1 MPLTKYFETIAQQ
14 TETWLDQLV
23 PQEDAYPPSIHQA
36 MRYSLF
42 AGGKRMRPMLAVAAF
57 EAVSGQKAVGTERG
71 AVMPFAAA
79 LEIIHTYTLIHDDLP
94 ALDDDELRRGKPT
107 CHVRFGEDMAIL
119 AGDALL
125 TLAFRILTD
134 LQLFKGIPA
143 QTVCDLA
150 RETAEAI
157 GSLGT
162 IGGQVVDLEYENTTD
177 PDPAILEYIHTH
189 KTGKLIAMAV
199 RGGGML
205 GGAGEDQLS
214 SLTEYGRRVG
224 LAFQIIDDI
233 LDVEGD
239 EKLLGKRTGSDKRM
253 DKMTYP
259 SVSGMKASK
268 EKAVDLID
276 KAIGDLEMFA
286 ERAGPLSDLAR
297 YVAARTL

>member
-1 MPLTKYFETIAQQ
+1 
-14 TETWLDQLV
+14 
-23 PQEDAYPPSIHQA
+23 
-36 MRYSLF
+36 SLF
-42 AGGKRMRPMLAVAAF
+42 AGGKRMRPMLAVAGF
-57 EAVSGQKAVGTERG
+57 EAVSNQKAVSGERG

-107 CHVRFGEDMAIL
+107 CHVKFGEDIAIL

-125 TLAFRILTD
+125 TLAFRILAD
-134 LQLFKGIPA
+134 RQLFGSVPI

-150 RETAEAI
+150 RETTEAI

-162 IGGQVVDLEYENTTD
+162 IGGQVVDLEYENATD

-214 SLTEYGRRVG
+214 ALTEYGRRIG

-239 EKLLGKRTGSDKRM
+239 EKMLGKRTGADKRM

-259 SVSGMKASK
+259 SVAGMKASK

-276 KAIGDLEMFA
+276 KAIKNLEMFGDK
-286 ERAGPLSDLAR
+286 AGPLTDLAR

>member
-1 MPLTKYFETIAQQ
+1 MPFTENFNTVVRETEQ
-14 TETWLDQLV
+14 WLDRLV
-23 PQEDAYPPSIHQA
+23 PPEDAFPPAIHQA

-42 AGGKRMRPMLAVAAF
+42 AGGKRMRPLLAVAGCQA
-57 EAVSGQKAVGTERG
+57 AGGER
-71 AVMPFAAA
+71 AAAMPFAAA

-107 CHVRFGEDMAIL
+107 CHVKFGEDIAIL

-125 TLAFRILTD
+125 TLAFRVLTD
-134 LQLFKGIPA
+134 RSLFPGVPA
-143 QTVCDLA
+143 ESLLALA

-157 GSLGT
+157 GSTGT
-162 IGGQVVDLEYENTTD
+162 IGGQVVDLEHENATAL
-177 PDPAILEYIHTH
+177 DPAILEYIHTH
-189 KTGKLIAMAV
+189 KTGKLIALAC

-214 SLTEYGRRVG
+214 ALTEYGRRVG

-239 EKLLGKRTGSDKRM
+239 EKRLGKKTGADKRM
-253 DKMTYP
+253 NKMTYP
-259 SVSGMKASK
+259 SVAGMKASR
-268 EKAVDLID
+268 EKAVELID
-276 KAIGDLEMFA
+276 MAIRELEMFGEKA
-286 ERAGPLSDLAR
+286 APLADLAR